1 MTHKKII
8 IALLLALRNASLMQK
23 HKKNI
28 QLHLMGS
35 DYMHIDDWSYMC
47 VRVVIKN

>member
-8 IALLLALRNASLMQK
+8 IAFSIEKRIIDAEEQ
-23 HKKNI
+23 KKNI

-35 DYMHIDDWSYMC
+35 GYMHIPTGNIC